1 MRVVAIEEHF
11 SVPAVAKRISPEVTA
26 KRGFAPRTVMPGKV
40 SPLDLL
46 PDLGEQRIKSMDAA
60 GVTMQVLSTSG
71 PGADL
76 VEGPDGVAMA
86 RELNDTLADAIKKH
100 PTRFAGFAHL
110 PVREPEAS
118 AKELERSVRSLGFH
132 GAMINGTINDKFLD
146 DRKFEPLLAA
156 AEALDV
162 PIYLHP
168 HLAPKAVREIYYSG
182 LPASAGVAIETA
194 GWGWHSEVAI
204 HVLRLVL
211 SGALDRHPKLK
222 IIIGH
227 MGEGLPAMLARC
239 DDVSVPHTRHL
250 KRPISRTVLDQVWI
264 TTSGIFTQPPLLLA
278 LQTFGIDRIMYSI
291 DYPYA
296 RNEQGAEFLK
306 GVSLSPSDLVKFT
319 HGTADSLLKLKV
331 GAG

>member
-11 SVPAVAKRISPEVTA
+11 SVPALAKKISPEA
-26 KRGFAPRTVMPGKV
+26 IARRGFAPRTLKPGQV

-46 PDLGEQRIKSMDAA
+46 PDLGEQRLKSMDEA
-60 GVTMQVLSTSG
+60 GVSMQVLSTSG

-76 VEGPDGVAMA
+76 VDSADGVVLA
-86 RELNDTLADAIKKH
+86 RELNDALADAIKRH
-100 PTRFAGFAHL
+100 PTRYAGFAHL
-110 PVREPEAS
+110 PVRSPGDA
-118 AKELERSVRSLGFH
+118 AKELERCVLTLGFH
-132 GAMINGTINDKFLD
+132 GAMINGTIDERFLD
-146 DRKFEPLLAA
+146 DAQFEPILAT
-156 AEALDV
+156 AEALGV
-162 PIYLHP
+162 PLYLHP
-168 HLAPKAVREIYYSG
+168 HLAPKAVREIYYAG

-211 SGALDRHPKLK
+211 SGALDRHPKLR

-239 DDVSVPHTRHL
+239 DDVSAAHTRHL

-278 LQTFGIDRIMYSI
+278 LQTFGIDRIMFSI
-291 DYPYA
+291 DYPYSTNA
-296 RNEQGAEFLK
+296 QGTDFLK
-306 GVSLSPSDLVKFT
+306 QVALAPDDMAKFA
-319 HGTADSLLKLKV
+319 HGTADRLLGLKV
-331 GAG
+331 G